1 MTNILF
7 LTQAIYY
14 NIFRCL
20 CLKKEKYFLIFIFHF
35 INLDTIFSI
44 FKKKMTLIAY
54 VLLNLQTPKN
64 VFG

>member
-1 MTNILF
+1 MTNIHF
-7 LTQAIYY
+7 LTLAIYY
-14 NIFRCL
+14 KIFRCL
-20 CLKKEKYFLIFIFHF
+20 YLRNEKYFLIFFHF